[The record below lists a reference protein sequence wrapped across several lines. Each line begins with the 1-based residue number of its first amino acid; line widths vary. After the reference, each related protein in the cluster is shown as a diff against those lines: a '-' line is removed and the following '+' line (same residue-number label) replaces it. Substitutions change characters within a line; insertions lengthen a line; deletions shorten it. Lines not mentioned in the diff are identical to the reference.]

1 MTPAGSSKKSPQ
13 ELYAERNKRVD
24 DAIALKRPDMVP
36 VHLFVGYFAS
46 KYTGVP
52 SSALYYEAERWHQAN
67 RKTVVDFAP
76 DTYWVQ
82 TAGVSGQAMEILG
95 PHQMRWPGFNLPP
108 NQGHQMVEL
117 EPMKGDEYDA
127 YMEDPSDYVVRTY
140 LPRVWDSAAPLANL
154 TPFRGM
160 VGGSSLP
167 FFLAQFARPEMAPA
181 LEAFRKA
188 AETQAKWQGVGGNLA
203 GELDRLGFPAYTAP
217 RMMGGAPFDTVS
229 DNLRGM
235 RGAML
240 DMYQRGDKLIE
251 FCEWLAKQRIDAI
264 RKTPAP
270 TGENAIRR
278 VFIALH
284 RGSDGFMSLPQFEK
298 YYWPTLKR
306 VMLAMIDSGWIPC
319 PFFEGIWDQRLEY
332 IRDLPK
338 GKVLCHFAAQ
348 TSPERARAVLG
359 GHLCVMAD
367 VPPSL
372 LLTGSV
378 AEVEAYCKKLIDL
391 FGKDG
396 GLIITSTSIDE
407 AKPENIKAMIEA
419 THRYGRNS

>member
-1 MTPAGSSKKSPQ
+1 MTTARPRKRSPQ

-24 DAIALKRPDMVP
+24 DAIALRTPDIVP

-46 KYTGVP
+46 RYTGVP
-52 SSALYYEAERWHQAN
+52 SSALYYEAEKWHEAN

-82 TAGVSGQAMEILG
+82 TAGVSGEAMELLG
-95 PHQMRWPGFNLPP
+95 PQQMKWPGYNLSP

-127 YMEDPSDYVVRTY
+127 YMADPSDYVVRTY
-140 LPRVWDSAAPLANL
+140 LPRVWDAAAPLANL

-160 VGGSSLP
+160 VGGSTLP

-188 AETQAKWQGVGGNLA
+188 AEIQAKWQMAGGNLA
-203 GELDRLGFPAYTAP
+203 EELNKLGFPAYTAP
-217 RMMGGAPFDTVS
+217 RMMGGAPFDTIS

-251 FCEWLAKQRIDAI
+251 LCELMAKQRIDVI

-270 TGENAIRR
+270 TGEGAIRR

-284 RGSDGFMSLPQFEK
+284 RGSDGFMSLPQFER

-306 VMLAMIDSGWIPC
+306 VMLAMIDTGWTPC

-348 TSPERARAVLG
+348 TDPVKAQAVLG

-372 LLTGSV
+372 LV
-378 AEVEAYCKKLIDL
+378 AGVVSEVEAYVKKLIDL
-391 FGKDG
+391 FGKKG
-396 GLIITSTSIDE
+396 GLVVTSTSIDE
-407 AKPENIKAMIEA
+407 AKPENIRAMIE
-419 THRYGRNS
+419 TTKSYGRNA

>member
-1 MTPAGSSKKSPQ
+1 MTSARSKKKSAQ
-13 ELYAERNKRVD
+13 ELFAERNKRVD
-24 DAIALKRPDMVP
+24 DAVALKTPDMVP
-36 VHLFVGYFAS
+36 VHLFVGYFTS
-46 KYTGVP
+46 RYTGVP
-52 SSALYYEAERWHQAN
+52 ASALYYEAQRWHEAN

-82 TAGVSGQAMEILG
+82 TAGVSGEAMEVLG
-95 PHQMRWPGFNLPP
+95 PHQMKWPGFNLPAT
-108 NQGHQMVEL
+108 QGHQMVEL

-127 YMEDPSDYVVRTY
+127 YMEDPSDFVVRTY
-140 LPRVWDSAAPLANL
+140 LPRVWDAAAPLANL

-160 VGGSSLP
+160 VGGSGLA
-167 FFLAQFARPEMAPA
+167 FYLAQFARPEMAPA
-181 LEAFRKA
+181 LKAFRKA
-188 AETQAKWQGVGGNLA
+188 AKTQATWAAAGSNLA
-203 GELDRLGFPAYTAP
+203 EELAKLGFPAYTAP
-217 RMMGGAPFDTVS
+217 RIMGGAPFDTIS

-251 FCEWLAKQRIDAI
+251 LCNLLAEQRIAVI
-264 RKTPAP
+264 KKTKAP
-270 TGENAIRR
+270 KGDDAIRR

-284 RGSDGFMSLPQFEK
+284 RGSDGFMSIPQFEK

-306 VMLAMIDSGWIPC
+306 VMLAMIDSGWTPA

-332 IRDLPK
+332 IRELPK

-348 TSPERARAVLG
+348 TSAEKAKNVLG
-359 GHLCVMAD
+359 GHLCVMMD

-372 LLTGSV
+372 LV
-378 AEVEAYCKKLIDL
+378 AASATEVEDYCKKLIKL

-396 GLIITSTSIDE
+396 GFIVTSTSIDE

-419 THRYGRNS
+419 THRWGRNG

>member
-1 MTPAGSSKKSPQ
+1 MTSAKPAKQSAQ
-13 ELYAERNKRVD
+13 QLYAERNKRVD
-24 DAIALKRPDMVP
+24 DAVALRTPDVVP
-36 VHLFVGYFAS
+36 AHLFVGYFAS
-46 KYTGVP
+46 RYTGVP
-52 SSALYYEAERWHQAN
+52 SSALYYEAAKWHEAN

-82 TAGVSGQAMEILG
+82 TAGVSGAAMELLG
-95 PHQMRWPGFNLPP
+95 PHQMRWPGFNLPA
-108 NQGHQMVEL
+108 NQGHQMIEL

-127 YMEDPSDYVVRTY
+127 YMEDPSDFVVRTY
-140 LPRVWDSAAPLANL
+140 LPRVWDAAAPLANL

-160 VGGSSLP
+160 VGGSTLP
-167 FFLAQFARPEMAPA
+167 FFLAQFARPEMAST

-188 AETQAKWQGVGGNLA
+188 AETQAKWQTAGGNLA
-203 GELDRLGFPAYTAP
+203 DELTKLGFPAYTAP
-217 RMMGGAPFDTVS
+217 RMMGGAPFDTIS

-235 RGAML
+235 RGAMI

-251 FCEWLAKQRIDAI
+251 LCELLANQRIEVI
-264 RKTPAP
+264 RRTPAP
-270 TGENAIRR
+270 KEEGAIKR

-306 VMLAMIDSGWIPC
+306 VMLALIDAGWTPA

-332 IRDLPK
+332 IRELPR

-348 TSPERARAVLG
+348 TSAEKAKAVLG
-359 GHLCVMAD
+359 GHLCVMMD

-372 LLTGSV
+372 LVTGSV
-378 AEVEAYCKKLIDL
+378 SEVEDYCKKMIGL

-396 GLIITSTSIDE
+396 GFIVTSTSIDE
-407 AKPENIKAMIEA
+407 ARPENIKAMIEA
-419 THRYGRNS
+419 THRYGSNA